1 MILWCLRKQQ
11 RQIFRSRERISIRF
25 FCQSFELRNLSAS
38 LLRSL
43 LSYLSI
49 RCLLISTRTGHISSN
64 LCSLPQVGQLFS
76 ISLHLFHISTKA
88 APKDGSVQKENNTHD
103 RRKLQR
109 VDSNHQPSG
118 YEPDELPIALL
129 CDRYDIVDGAGNS
142 KTGLSPAAPPIYH
155 NTILLF
161 IAVQFNEVDFQNE
174 AT

>member
-43 LSYLSI
+43 FSYLSI
-49 RCLLISTRTGHISSN
+49 RCLLISARTGHISSN

-88 APKDGSVQKENNTHD
+88 ALADGSVQKEKIT
-103 RRKLQR
+103 LQAVVNCR
-109 VDSNHQPSG
+109 GRIRTAS
-118 YEPDELPIALL
+118 LL
-129 CDRYDIVDGAGNS
+129 VMSQTSC
-142 KTGLSPAAPPIYH
+142 
-155 NTILLF
+155 LLLYSA
-161 IAVQFNEVDFQNE
+161 IDM
-174 AT
+174 T